1 MNNNLFH
8 KTMQGNFSQSPHDHE
23 DALNVLAEKNYD
35 IIPEIYH
42 FDNEKYCCQMINDS
56 ISLKQYMEETAD
68 FDIANKVI
76 ENVTLFFLDVSKNT
90 KDGLHLIPDDIHDE
104 NLILDKDKNIYLV
117 DLDMFGWWP
126 KNLVFQKLGVAISNV
141 SHSINY
147 AMLYHE
153 RQQMIND
160 HTKQIEELSNKL
172 HEQNQALF
180 EAGVRHGFWN
190 VDTVEEI
197 KQKYEVYKP
206 TAM

>member
-1 MNNNLFH
+1 MIKNVFN

-23 DALNVLAEKNYD
+23 DALNILAENNYSF
-35 IIPEIYH
+35 IPEIYH
-42 FDNEKYCCQMINDS
+42 FDNEKYCCQMIKDAVT
-56 ISLKQYMEETAD
+56 LKQYMEETAD
-68 FDIANKVI
+68 FDIASKVI
-76 ENVTLFFLDVSKNT
+76 QDVTLFFLEVSKNT

-104 NLILDKDKNIYLV
+104 NLIVDQDKNVYLV

-126 KNLVFQKLGVAISNV
+126 KNLVFQKLGTAIGRV

-153 RQQMIND
+153 RQQMINRID
-160 HTKQIEELSNKL
+160 ELSQEL
-172 HEQNQALF
+172 HYKNEALF

-190 VDTVEEI
+190 VDSVDEI
-197 KQKYEVYKP
+197 KEKYEMYKP